1 MSLLEEDVPKEEFG
15 TDAHSYRP
23 PLLLRVG
30 IVLGPALLFFIVI
43 STQLAQIR
51 ANFSADT
58 FLLLLV
64 VVSWFGYAALKTLT
78 YRVILSDD
86 AITVVSLFGR
96 RRLERAEI
104 AWRWSVRGM
113 PFVSPAFLFMVPK
126 DHGAK
131 WLKVRLPLKTDE
143 AFDQWLATLP
153 TLAQRHQQ
161 WRSGK

>member
-1 MSLLEEDVPKEEFG
+1 MSLLEVPKEEFG

-43 STQLAQIR
+43 STQFAQIR
-51 ANFSADT
+51 ANFSAED
-58 FLLLLV
+58 FLLSLV
-64 VVSWFGYAALKTLT
+64 VVSWFAYAALKTLT
-78 YRVILSDD
+78 CRIVLSDD

-96 RRLERAEI
+96 RRLKRAEI
-104 AWRWSVRGM
+104 AWRWSVRGT
-113 PFVSPAFLFMVPK
+113 PFVSPAFLVLVPK
-126 DHGAK
+126 DRGAK
-131 WLKVRLPLKTDE
+131 WLKIRHPLKTDE
-143 AFDQWLATLP
+143 AFDRWLATLP